1 MIIFGVDIPLIEI
14 IIALGIIQIL
24 VLVEAAVVIILL
36 IKHMNQSKKQS
47 ELMNNLSKTLVEI
60 KRLEIKELDKLRKK

>member
-1 MIIFGVDIPLIEI
+1 VIIFGVDIPLIEI

>member
-1 MIIFGVDIPLIEI
+1 MIIFGVEIPLIEI